1 MKCVSQS
8 NMYYRSYL
16 QITQR
21 YKSESF
27 YRVVKSATDILN
39 QKAYLISIISNNDY
53 SRKIPKFHNA
63 SVGQHIRHSL
73 DHYDKVLGEGLND
86 NQFCINYDE
95 RDRDTLVETDKTKAL
110 EKIDILIE
118 KINLEVLF

>member
-1 MKCVSQS
+1 
-8 NMYYRSYL
+8 MYYRSYL